1 MASKGDLIDVASKEV
16 GYREGAGN
24 KTKYGVYTGTNGL
37 AWCHAFVSWCA
48 KQAGIG
54 TNIVPKTASTSYGMT
69 WYRNKKRFGEKGKY
83 TPQRNDLIYFKSAGA
98 SHVGIVEKVVGNTVY
113 TIEGNSSDAV
123 RRKSYALSYA
133 TITGYGKVH
142 DYITNSY
149 KPSGTADNA
158 KKKSTEEELKA
169 LRGVL
174 ERSKKATK
182 PAKTTFQI
190 ASVKTTAALKITLF
204 FTHNKKKWNIVAQDG
219 MTVTWK
225 RKGTPGVL
233 QFTTIIDTKHKIHN
247 GDSVNLLV
255 NGKPFFY
262 GFVFKLKPSQ
272 DDTLEVTVYD
282 QLRYLKNK
290 DTKIYKKTTATKL
303 IRSVAKSAGLKVG
316 TLADTKRQL
325 TRKEDNKTYFDM
337 IENALLETVAMTGK
351 TYILYDEYGKL
362 RLREP
367 WKVNILIDKETG
379 QSYNYSNSID
389 SQTYNQI
396 KLAYENKDKGT
407 LDTYIAKSSKSINKW
422 GTLQYF
428 EKTDSPKT
436 AKLKGKTLLQLYNRE
451 TRTLSISGALGD
463 YRVKAGCLLPV
474 IMTLYDTKVSSY
486 LIVDQVK
493 HRFENGVHTMDIDL
507 SGGVF
512 DATE

>member
-1 MASKGDLIDVASKEV
+1 
-16 GYREGAGN
+16 
-24 KTKYGVYTGTNGL
+24 
-37 AWCHAFVSWCA
+37 
-48 KQAGIG
+48 
-54 TNIVPKTASTSYGMT
+54 
-69 WYRNKKRFGEKGKY
+69 
-83 TPQRNDLIYFKSAGA
+83 
-98 SHVGIVEKVVGNTVY
+98 
-113 TIEGNSSDAV
+113 
-123 RRKSYALSYA
+123 
-133 TITGYGKVH
+133 
-142 DYITNSY
+142 
-149 KPSGTADNA
+149 
-158 KKKSTEEELKA
+158 
-169 LRGVL
+169 
-174 ERSKKATK
+174 
-182 PAKTTFQI
+182 
-190 ASVKTTAALKITLF
+190 
-204 FTHNKKKWNIVAQDG
+204 
-219 MTVTWK
+219 
-225 RKGTPGVL
+225 VL
-233 QFTTIIDTKHKIHN
+233 QFTTVIDTKHKIHN

-272 DDTLEVTVYD
+272 DGALDVTVYD

-436 AKLKGKTLLQLYNRE
+436 AKLKAKTLLQLYNRE
-451 TRTLSISGALGD
+451 TRTLSISGAFGD
-463 YRVKAGCLLPV
+463 YRVRAGCLLPV

-486 LIVDQVK
+486 LMVDQVK
-493 HRFENGVHTMDIDL
+493 HKFENGVHTMDIDL